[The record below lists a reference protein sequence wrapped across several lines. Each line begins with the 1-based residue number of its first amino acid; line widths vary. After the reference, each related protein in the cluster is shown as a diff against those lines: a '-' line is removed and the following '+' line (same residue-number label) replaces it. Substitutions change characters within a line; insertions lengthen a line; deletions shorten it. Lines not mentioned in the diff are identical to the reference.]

1 VLRTAL
7 LYALPAVLIASGW
20 ARLDDT
26 TDDAAIV
33 GLLVLA
39 LLPALVRPWWG
50 RALAA
55 VAVSLYAVHAVYDLS
70 FGLHFFPSL
79 WSRVREGTLA
89 YYDVS
94 LPFAA
99 VEEPLMHDVALLATF
114 AFALTVALLI
124 AARRPVAASVVLLT
138 GSVWPAALVSGNDL
152 ARGAVLLAAV
162 LLLLAFGGRR
172 PTRAPRPALVA
183 AALLVVAAVGA
194 STSAAVAKPQFVAW
208 EHWDFYDK
216 PATPVGIGFLW
227 NATYLPFEWPEK
239 KTKVLEI
246 RGPQRNLYWRATTLD
261 TFIRDHW
268 IETLPT
274 TVVTEGPIDITRL
287 GDSLVPDRAH
297 EPDRWIQ
304 TDVKVEALRDRHLVG
319 PSMPVA
325 YDPKGIGVLHL
336 AAGGVASAGDNL
348 PRGTE
353 YTVWSYAPA
362 PKPEQ
367 LARARTLDFDRMR
380 RYLEIAPGATVPA
393 FQQPRREATIEAMFL
408 RPGVTPYRVLYDRA
422 REVVGNPTNQYAAV
436 VALEAWFRAEGGFT
450 YDESPPLPGGVPPLV
465 AFLRDQSGYCQHYA
479 GAMTLMLRYLGIPAR
494 VAVGFTSGSL
504 SDDRTTWTVTDH
516 DAHAWVEVWFPGW
529 GWLPFDPTPAR
540 GELSGPYS
548 YGSGVNF
555 DAAGASRVLDAS
567 AVGGEAARLSARLAG
582 LSERK
587 AGEETGSGGGSY
599 VPIVR
604 ERGASLLKLLALI
617 AAAAAAA
624 IMLVKRV
631 VRGRRYLTKDA
642 RRLAGACRQEL
653 ADFLADQGIEL
664 PRSATPRELAREL
677 DRSLGVDGRTFAR
690 ALAAARYAPERD
702 SRAAGRQVRR
712 ELKALRRAI
721 RRRVGVPRR
730 VLGAVSL
737 RSLAA

>member
-1 VLRTAL
+1 MLRTAA
-7 LYALPAVLIASGW
+7 LYVLPAVLIASGW

-55 VAVSLYAVHAVYDLS
+55 VGVSLYAVHVVYDLS
-70 FGLHFFPSL
+70 LGRDFFPSL

-94 LPFAA
+94 LPFSA
-99 VEEPLMHDVALLATF
+99 VEEPLMRDVALLATF
-114 AFALTVALLI
+114 AFALTVALLL
-124 AARRPVAASVVLLT
+124 AARRPVAASVILLL

-162 LLLLAFGGRR
+162 LLLQAFGGRR

-227 NATYLPFEWPEK
+227 DATYLPFTWPEE
-239 KTKVLEI
+239 KTTVLKI

-268 IETLPT
+268 IEDLPT
-274 TVVTEGPIDITRL
+274 SAITEGPVDVTRL
-287 GDSLVPDRAH
+287 ADSLVPDRAYDR
-297 EPDRWIQ
+297 DRWIR
-304 TDVKVEALRDRHLVG
+304 TDVKVEALRDNHLVG

-325 YDPKGIGVLHL
+325 YDPKGIGVLRL
-336 AAGGVASAGDNL
+336 APGGVALAGDDL
-348 PRGTE
+348 ARGTE

-367 LARARTLDFDRMR
+367 LARVRKLDFDRVR
-380 RYLEIAPGATVPA
+380 RYLEVAPGAAAPVFGRTG
-393 FQQPRREATIEAMFL
+393 REATIEAL
-408 RPGVTPYRVLYDRA
+408 LARPGMAPYRALYDRA
-422 REVVGNPTNQYAAV
+422 REVVGNPTNPYAAV

-450 YDESPPLPGGVPPLV
+450 YDELPPLPGGVPPLV
-465 AFLRDQSGYCQHYA
+465 AFLAHQRGYCQYYG
-479 GAMTLMLRYLGIPAR
+479 GAMALMLRYLGIPAR
-494 VAVGFTSGSL
+494 VAVGFTSGTL
-504 SDDRTTWTVTDH
+504 SEDKETWTVTDH

-540 GELSGPYS
+540 GQLSGPYS
-548 YGSGVNF
+548 YGGVNF

-567 AVGGEAARLSARLAG
+567 AVGGEQAGLAAALLRS
-582 LSERK
+582 LSERQ
-587 AGEETGSGGGSY
+587 AGEDTGSGGGGY
-599 VPIVR
+599 APIVR
-604 ERGASLLKLLALI
+604 ERGASLLKFLALI

-664 PRSATPRELAREL
+664 PRSATPREVAREL
-677 DRSLGVDGRTFAR
+677 DRSLGIDGRTFAR
-690 ALAAARYAPERD
+690 ALASARYAPERD

-721 RRRVGVPRR
+721 RGRLGVPRR
-730 VLGAVSL
+730 VRGAVSL

>member
-1 VLRTAL
+1 MPRTAA
-7 LYALPAVLIASGW
+7 LYVLPAVLIASGW

-55 VAVSLYAVHAVYDLS
+55 VGVSLYAVHVVYDLS
-70 FGLHFFPSL
+70 LGRDFLPSL

-94 LPFAA
+94 LPFSP

-114 AFALTVALLI
+114 GFALTVALLL
-124 AARRPVAASVVLLT
+124 AVRRPVAASVILLL

-227 NATYLPFEWPEK
+227 NATYLPFQWPEQ
-239 KTKVLEI
+239 KTTVLKI

-268 IETLPT
+268 IEDLPT
-274 TVVTEGPIDITRL
+274 SAVTEGAVDVTRL
-287 GDSLVPDRAH
+287 ADSLVPDRAYDR
-297 EPDRWIQ
+297 DRWIK

-325 YDPKGIGVLHL
+325 YDPKGIGVLRL
-336 AAGGVASAGDNL
+336 APGGVAFAGTDL

-367 LARARTLDFDRMR
+367 LARARKLDYDRVR
-380 RYLEIAPGATVPA
+380 RYLEVGHGMAAPAFGATG
-393 FQQPRREATIEAMFL
+393 REAWIETVLDESYLA
-408 RPGVTPYRVLYDRA
+408 PYRLLYDRA
-422 REVVGNPTNQYAAV
+422 RAVVGNPTNPYAAV
-436 VALEAWFRAEGGFT
+436 VGLEAWFRAEGGFT

-465 AFLRDQSGYCQHYA
+465 AFLEHQRGYCQYYA
-479 GAMTLMLRYLGIPAR
+479 GAMALMLRYLGIPAR
-494 VAVGFTSGSL
+494 VAVGFTSGTL
-504 SDDRTTWTVTDH
+504 GEDKKTWTVTDH
-516 DAHAWVEVWFPGW
+516 DAHAWVEVWFAGW

-540 GELSGPYS
+540 GQLSGPYS
-548 YGSGVNF
+548 YGGVNF
-555 DAAGASRVLDAS
+555 DAAGARRVLDAS
-567 AVGGEAARLSARLAG
+567 SVGGEAARLAARLAG
-582 LSERK
+582 LSERQ
-587 AGEETGSGGGSY
+587 AGEDTGSGGGGY
-599 VPIVR
+599 APVVR
-604 ERGASLLKLLALI
+604 ERGASLLKFLALI

-677 DRSLGVDGRTFAR
+677 DRSLGIDGRTFAR

-712 ELKALRRAI
+712 ELKGLRRAI
-721 RRRVGVPRR
+721 RGRLGVPRR
-730 VLGAVSL
+730 VRGAVSL

>member
-1 VLRTAL
+1 VLRTAA

-26 TDDAAIV
+26 SDDAAIV

-55 VAVSLYAVHAVYDLS
+55 VAVSLYAVHVVYDLS
-70 FGLHFFPSL
+70 LGRHFFPSL
-79 WSRVREGTLA
+79 WSRAREGTLG

-114 AFALTVALLI
+114 GFALTVALLI
-124 AARRPVAASVVLLT
+124 AARRPVAASVILLL
-138 GSVWPAALVSGNDL
+138 GSVWPAALVSGSDL

-227 NATYLPFEWPEK
+227 NATYLPFEWPEQ

-268 IETLPT
+268 IEDLPT
-274 TVVTEGPIDITRL
+274 SAVTEGPVDVTRL
-287 GDSLVPDRAH
+287 ADSMVPDRAYDR
-297 EPDRWIQ
+297 DRWIQ
-304 TDVKVEALRDRHLVG
+304 ADVKVEALRDRHLVG
-319 PSMPVA
+319 ASMPVA
-325 YDPKGIGVLHL
+325 YDPKEIGVLRL
-336 AAGGVASAGDNL
+336 APGGVAFAGDNL
-348 PRGTE
+348 PRGAE
-353 YTVWSYAPA
+353 YSVWSYAPA

-367 LARARTLDFDRMR
+367 LARARRLDFDRVR
-380 RYLEIAPGATVPA
+380 RYLEVAPGTAVPVFA
-393 FQQPRREATIEAMFL
+393 REGREATIEALFA
-408 RPGVTPYRVLYDRA
+408 RPGVTPYRALYERA

-450 YDESPPLPGGVPPLV
+450 YDESPPLPGGLPPLV

-504 SDDRTTWTVTDH
+504 SDDKTTWAVSDH

-540 GELSGPYS
+540 GQLSGPYS
-548 YGSGVNF
+548 YGGVNF
-555 DAAGASRVLDAS
+555 DAAGAGRVLDAS
-567 AVGGEAARLSARLAG
+567 AIGGEAAQLAARLRV

-587 AGEETGSGGGSY
+587 AGEATGSGGSGY

-730 VLGAVSL
+730 VRGAVSL

>member
-1 VLRTAL
+1 
-7 LYALPAVLIASGW
+7 VLIASGW

-55 VAVSLYAVHAVYDLS
+55 AAVSLYAVHAVYDLS
-70 FGLHFFPSL
+70 LGLHFLPSL

-99 VEEPLMHDVALLATF
+99 VEQPLMHDVALLATF

-124 AARRPVAASVVLLT
+124 AARRPVAATVVLLT
-138 GSVWPAALVSGNDL
+138 GSVWPAALVSGSDL

-172 PTRAPRPALVA
+172 PTHAPRPALVA

-239 KTKVLEI
+239 KTTVLKI
-246 RGPQRNLYWRATTLD
+246 RGPKRHLYWRATTLD

-268 IETLPT
+268 IEDQTISFISDG
-274 TVVTEGPIDITRL
+274 VTDLTQRPDP
-287 GDSLVPDRAH
+287 LVPQRANDP
-297 EPDRWIQ
+297 EEWIR
-304 TDVKVEALRDRHLVG
+304 TDVRVEALRDEHLVG

-325 YDPKGIGVLHL
+325 FDPKEIGVLRIGL
-336 AAGGVASAGDNL
+336 GGVASAGRNL
-348 PRGTE
+348 ARGTE
-353 YTVWSYAPA
+353 YSVWSYAPS

-367 LARARTLDFDRMR
+367 LARARKLEFEAVR
-380 RYLEIAPGATVPA
+380 RYLEVAPGFAVPVFGA
-393 FQQPRREATIEAMFL
+393 PQREATVDRYFDRWIPPAY
-408 RPGVTPYRVLYDRA
+408 RPLYEQA
-422 REVVGNPTNQYAAV
+422 RRVVGNPTNQYAAV
-436 VALEAWFRAEGGFT
+436 VGLEAWFRSEGGFT

-465 AFLRDQSGYCQHYA
+465 AFLEHQRGYCQYYA

-504 SDDRTTWTVTDH
+504 DRFGGTWTVTDH
-516 DAHAWVEVWFPGW
+516 DAHAWVEVWFPEW

-540 GELSGPYS
+540 GQLSSPYS
-548 YGSGVNF
+548 YGGINF
-555 DAAGASRVLDAS
+555 DAAGAGRVLDAS
-567 AVGGEAARLSARLAG
+567 DFGGGDSQLAARFRG

-587 AGEETGSGGGSY
+587 AGEDTGSGGGGY

-604 ERGASLLKLLALI
+604 ERGESLLKLLVLI

-677 DRSLGVDGRTFAR
+677 DRALGVDGRTFAR
-690 ALAAARYAPERD
+690 ALAAARYAPQRD

-721 RRRVGVPRR
+721 RGRVGVPRR
-730 VLGAVSL
+730 VRGAVSL

>member
-1 VLRTAL
+1 VLRTAA

-26 TDDAAIV
+26 SDDAAIL

-55 VAVSLYAVHAVYDLS
+55 VAVSLYAAHAVLDLS
-70 FGLHFFPSL
+70 LGRDFFPSL

-99 VEEPLMHDVALLATF
+99 VEQPLMRDVALLATF
-114 AFALTVALLI
+114 GFALTFALLV
-124 AARRPVAASVVLLT
+124 AARRPVAASVILLL

-216 PATPVGIGFLW
+216 PATPVGVGFLW
-227 NATYLPFEWPEK
+227 NATYRPFKWPEQ

-246 RGPQRNLYWRATTLD
+246 RGPKRNLYWRATTLD

-268 IETLPT
+268 IEDLPT
-274 TVVTEGPIDITRL
+274 SAITEGPVDVTRL
-287 GDSLVPDRAH
+287 ADSLVPDRAYDR
-297 EPDRWIQ
+297 DRWIQ

-325 YDPKGIGVLHL
+325 YDPKEIGVLQL
-336 AAGGVASAGDNL
+336 APGGVAFAGDDL
-348 PRGTE
+348 ARGTE

-367 LARARTLDFDRMR
+367 LARARTLDFDEVS
-380 RYLEIAPGATVPA
+380 RYLEVAPGAPA
-393 FQQPRREATIEAMFL
+393 PVFGRPGREATIEAMFA
-408 RPGVTPYRVLYDRA
+408 RPGVTPYRPLYERA
-422 REVVGNPTNQYAAV
+422 REAVGNPTNQYAAV

-450 YDESPPLPGGVPPLV
+450 YDESPPLPGGAPPLV
-465 AFLRDQSGYCQHYA
+465 AFIRDQSGYCQHYA
-479 GAMTLMLRYLGIPAR
+479 GAMALMLRFLGIPAR
-494 VAVGFTSGSL
+494 VAVGFTSGTL
-504 SDDRTTWTVTDH
+504 SDDQKKWTVTDH
-516 DAHAWVEVWFPGW
+516 DAHAWVEVWFPAW

-540 GELSGPYS
+540 GQLSGPYS
-548 YGSGVNF
+548 YGGANF

-567 AVGGEAARLSARLAG
+567 AIGGEAARLSARLAG
-582 LSERK
+582 LTERK
-587 AGEETGSGGGSY
+587 AGEDIGSGGGGY
-599 VPIVR
+599 VPVVR

-653 ADFLADQGIEL
+653 ADFLADQGVEL

-730 VLGAVSL
+730 VRGAVSL